1 MTDNYQDP
9 ENIDE
14 IIEELKRSK
23 TIENVVD
30 LINRVYPTWILYY
43 LRKYSEDY
51 PHLQSNWENYCNE
64 QKVRPAHI
72 MIINE
77 FLIDKNHTLIGVFAE
92 LFTICGFIVRT
103 PKKRRNYNKGLNN
116 ENYEEMIGEVKSLS
130 RRIIELELEN
140 KKLKSKNK

>member
-30 LINRVYPTWILYY
+30 LINRVYPTLILYY

-72 MIINE
+72 MIVNE
-77 FLIDKNHTLIGVFAE
+77 FLVDETHKLIGVFAE
-92 LFTICGFIVRT
+92 LFTICGFMVRT
-103 PKKRRNYNKGLNN
+103 PKDIYPCDNCDCALPTLQKFIKMKNSKT
-116 ENYEEMIGEVKSLS
+116 IKLS
-130 RRIIELELEN
+130 IDLWS
-140 KKLKSKNK
+140 SKCSKC

>member
-103 PKKRRNYNKGLNN
+103 PKDICPCDNCDCALPSPERFIQMKNSKT
-116 ENYEEMIGEVKSLS
+116 IKLS
-130 RRIIELELEN
+130 IDEWSP
-140 KKLKSKNK
+140 KCSKC